1 MRKYFVLLI
10 FAMAAFLF
18 VPPAHAQTLQNA
30 KYSEY
35 IFPLDTVTNTETV
48 TFTAPQT
55 LLGSYD
61 YSWMVK
67 CTILSGTGTSTCYLY
82 DGVGSLS
89 TKRLTFHVSTTGI
102 DSTLVG
108 EAYGALQKLTVT
120 GVGTTSQKWQV
131 ALVYKKNE

>member
-1 MRKYFVLLI
+1 MKKFVILAIL
-10 FAMAAFLF
+10 AFLAF
-18 VPPAHAQTLQNA
+18 LVIPPVHSQTLQNT

-55 LLGSYD
+55 LLASYD

-82 DGVGSLS
+82 DGVGSLY